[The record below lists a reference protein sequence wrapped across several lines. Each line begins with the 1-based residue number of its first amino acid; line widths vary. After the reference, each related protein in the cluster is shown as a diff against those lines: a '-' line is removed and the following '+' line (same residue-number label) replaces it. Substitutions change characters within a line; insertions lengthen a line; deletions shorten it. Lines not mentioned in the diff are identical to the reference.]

1 MNALNPADQQNP
13 SWQRT
18 VLLASDS
25 SQSVIAEIAD
35 GKHMSIAYAAYGEQS
50 AKQPVATAL
59 GFNGQLR
66 EISIGVYILG
76 NGYRAYNPKLMRFH
90 SPDSWS
96 PFGRGELNAYM
107 YCVGDPVNRVDP
119 TGHFSWRKAAINTF
133 NFFFGGPERT
143 GPHTPTLIQGR
154 TAQQLGGLQPE
165 RTGEGKALAAV
176 GAAVAGGAPVHRSKG
191 LYPGG
196 EQHTSA
202 RWGTDNHFVGSPN
215 PVTRPAINPS
225 PSRTHSSVKQY
236 DGPSGYRP
244 RREQNHLQGGE
255 APTRKDYF
263 RSRESSLSS
272 TGSTWTRAS
281 STTAASSISSG
292 RLSQASDDIRE
303 LQESFRRLDTMP
315 REDNGLNH
323 PRHLANQE
331 ALRRARLNRTPSP

>member
-1 MNALNPADQQNP
+1 MSQPVDQDNRSRP
-13 SWQRT
+13 R
-18 VLLASDS
+18 VILLATDR
-25 SQSVIAEIAD
+25 SQSIIGEIVD
-35 GKHMSIAYAAYGEQS
+35 GQTKTIAYSAYGEQS
-50 AKQPVATAL
+50 AQQEVATQL

-66 EISIGVYILG
+66 EARIGSYMLG
-76 NGYRAYNPKLMRFH
+76 NGYRAYNPRLMRFH

-96 PFGRGELNAYM
+96 PFGRGGLNAYM

-154 TAQQLGGLQPE
+154 AAQQLGGLQPE

-191 LYPGG
+191 LYLGG
-196 EQHTSA
+196 DKHTSA
-202 RWGTDNHFVGSPN
+202 RWGTDKHFVGSPN
-215 PVTRPAINPS
+215 PVTRPATTPS
-225 PSRTHSSVKQY
+225 PSKIHSSVKLY
-236 DGPSGYRP
+236 DGPSGYSP

-255 APTRKDYF
+255 APPRKDYF
-263 RSRESSLSS
+263 KSSESSLSS

-281 STTAASSISSG
+281 STTPASSISSG
-292 RLSQASDDIRE
+292 RLSPAPSEISNLE
-303 LQESFRRLDTMP
+303 ESRRRLNAMP
-315 REDNGLNH
+315 REDNALNH

-331 ALRRARLNRTPSP
+331 ALRRVRRNRTPSP